1 MTTQNETPDDEGLIK
16 PFLDHLEDLRR
27 TLLWCLAVLILGV
40 LIAIP
45 IAPDILDILKRPV
58 AETGRNPADFLKII
72 DVMGGMAV
80 AIRVVL
86 WSGLLFSLPLIVCLV
101 GSFVFPGL
109 LANEKRTTIGAAVL
123 AVLLFLT
130 GVALGFSIIP
140 AALKAMFRVSEWMNA
155 APDFVRLPDYVS
167 FVLKL
172 LIAFG
177 LMFELPIVVLALGAM
192 GLVSSPQLREYR
204 RYVIVGL
211 FISAMLLTPP
221 DPFTQVLMA
230 APMTLLYEAC
240 IWILWLH
247 EKRSRAPTE

>member
-101 GSFVFPGL
+101 GRS
-109 LANEKRTTIGAAVL
+109 
-123 AVLLFLT
+123 
-130 GVALGFSIIP
+130 
-140 AALKAMFRVSEWMNA
+140 
-155 APDFVRLPDYVS
+155 
-167 FVLKL
+167 
-172 LIAFG
+172 
-177 LMFELPIVVLALGAM
+177 
-192 GLVSSPQLREYR
+192 SSPVFSPTKNAR
-204 RYVIVGL
+204 R
-211 FISAMLLTPP
+211 SERPCS
-221 DPFTQVLMA
+221 PF
-230 APMTLLYEAC
+230 Y
-240 IWILWLH
+240 
-247 EKRSRAPTE
+247 SS

>member
-1 MTTQNETPDDEGLIK
+1 MTNPNEMPDQEGLVK

-27 TLLWCLAVLILGV
+27 TLLWCLAALVVGII
-40 LIAIP
+40 IAIP
-45 IAPDILDILKRPV
+45 IAPEILGILKRPI
-58 AETGRNPADFLKII
+58 AETGRNPEEFLKII

-86 WSGLLFSLPLIVCLV
+86 WSGLLISLPLMVCFI

-109 LANEKRTTIGAAVL
+109 RAQEKRTTFGAGVL
-123 AVLLFLT
+123 AVILFLT
-130 GVALGFSIIP
+130 GVVLAFSIIP
-140 AALKAMFRVSEWMNA
+140 AALKVMFKVSTWMNA
-155 APDFVRLPDYVS
+155 EPDWVRLPDYVS

-192 GLVSSPQLREYR
+192 GLVSSAQLREYR

-211 FISAMLLTPP
+211 FIAAMLLTPP
-221 DPFTQVLMA
+221 DPLTQVLMA

-247 EKRSRAPTE
+247 EKRSRAPTG